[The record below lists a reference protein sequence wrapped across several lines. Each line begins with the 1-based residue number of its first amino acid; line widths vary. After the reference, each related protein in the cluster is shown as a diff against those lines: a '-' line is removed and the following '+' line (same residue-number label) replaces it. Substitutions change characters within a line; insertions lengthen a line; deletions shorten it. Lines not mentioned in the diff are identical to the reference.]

1 MRNFL
6 IVFVAAGLASC
17 VTPVSMPQA
26 PTVSSPAA
34 QQCVDAC
41 QTDYAQ
47 CEQPCGVGS
56 TAKRVPACQEKCYND
71 LSACY
76 ARCEKL

>member
-1 MRNFL
+1 MRTAVL
-6 IVFVAAGLASC
+6 LLALLGLGAC
-17 VTPVSMPQA
+17 VTPVSTPQA
-26 PTVSSPAA
+26 PTVSSPEG
-34 QQCVDAC
+34 QQCVVDC

-56 TAKRVPACQEKCYND
+56 SARRVPACQEKCYNE

-76 ARCEKL
+76 SRCEQL